1 MQRSNTEQE
10 EGGLYLTDQFVPW
23 SQLSEVLKKS
33 QIPLFSES
41 SIAFAVTSWF
51 LIIAIALPPHMNRSI
66 CSVVSIEQ
74 GFEKTQFS
82 R

>member
-51 LIIAIALPPHMNRSI
+51 LIIAIVAFASY
-66 CSVVSIEQ
+66 EQ
-74 GFEKTQFS
+74 INFS
-82 R
+82 KVLKKLNSLD